1 MSNQQ
6 QFGPGGV
13 VEPNQ
18 LNQITQAITGLD
30 SSQLTWVSGYIAG
43 LAAAQDPN
51 ANNLAPI
58 AITPVPESAGT
69 LTIIYGSQTGNA
81 KGIATA

>member
-43 LAAAQDPN
+43 LAAAKIPM
-51 ANNLAPI
+51 P
-58 AITPVPESAGT
+58 TT
-69 LTIIYGSQTGNA
+69 LLQSR
-81 KGIATA
+81 